1 MDGILPA
8 CPHMRVSRVPK
19 SNSNGLKIFQY
30 LTQPS
35 LENGSDGC
43 ANQPTDLTWS
53 APANPG
59 VGVTLGH
66 FRIEPVGPQEARGTR
81 PPDSQAAGELAS
93 APS

>member
-8 CPHMRVSRVPK
+8 CSHIRVTSVPK

-35 LENGSDGC
+35 PENGSAGH

-53 APANPG
+53 APVNPG
-59 VGVTLGH
+59 VGATLGH
-66 FRIEPVGPQEARGTR
+66 FRIEPVGP
-81 PPDSQAAGELAS
+81 
-93 APS
+93 